1 MSTCRDPV
9 QTAATVH
16 GGEAYAAFRR
26 AALSRPR
33 TLGVPRRS
41 AILEWTLWLAE
52 GGVGRARRLRRQ
64 AVTWLA
70 GIRAR
75 QTRQTLSVSL
85 GGPPVKIGDALLDD
99 PSVKMG
105 NAWQGS
111 VVTEDGKLLSFEERC
126 ALGLARFPGA
136 PTAPCLNRAWSH
148 HGGEHF
154 RSLARVPTA
163 PCIRA

>member
-1 MSTCRDPV
+1 MATNPFTNPV
-9 QTAATVH
+9 HTAATVH
-16 GGEAYAAFRR
+16 GGEAFAAFRR
-26 AALSRPR
+26 AALSRQR
-33 TLGVPRRS
+33 TFGAPRRS
-41 AILEWTLWLAE
+41 ALLEWTLWLAE
-52 GGVGRARRLRRQ
+52 GGMGRARRLRRQ
-64 AVTWLA
+64 AATWLA

-75 QTRQTLSVSL
+75 HTRQTLSVSR
-85 GGPPVKIGDALLDD
+85 GDPSAFLND

-105 NAWQGS
+105 NAWQGA
-111 VVTEDGKLLSFEERC
+111 VITEDGTLLSFEQRC